1 MLSIYARLILERVM
15 GIGPTRPAWKAGI
28 LPLNY
33 TRVSLVAVPYQ
44 QRLYIITLIPTIV
57 KQKSALFR
65 KIFKIFLIFFLRAN
79 SLKKQ
84 ENIFFQTFYIFK
96 NICYNKKVGRIQL
109 RVVFTLIASVEY
121 QIRTGIRSTKGMRA
135 GQSARGLPALKTG
148 YPAAF
153 YR

>member
-1 MLSIYARLILERVM
+1 M

-65 KIFKIFLIFFLRAN
+65 KIFKIFLFFFLRAN
-79 SLKKQ
+79 SLKKTGKYFLS
-84 ENIFFQTFYIFK
+84 NI
-96 NICYNKKVGRIQL
+96 L
-109 RVVFTLIASVEY
+109 HL
-121 QIRTGIRSTKGMRA
+121 
-135 GQSARGLPALKTG
+135 
-148 YPAAF
+148 
-153 YR
+153 